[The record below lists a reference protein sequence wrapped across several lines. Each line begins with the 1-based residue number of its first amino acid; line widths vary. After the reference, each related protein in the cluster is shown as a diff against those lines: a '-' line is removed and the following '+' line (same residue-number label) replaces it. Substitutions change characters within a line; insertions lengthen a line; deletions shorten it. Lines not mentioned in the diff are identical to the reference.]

1 MFVKRTV
8 VQWLDRFFG
17 IEPLYAHCDVPCGI
31 YDPHLAGVSAK
42 TVYTMDKK
50 LTDLLMPG
58 SNASA
63 PEQLEHR
70 NTVVRMVQTKEAHA
84 QLCKQELLILWT
96 DYFKPEHLSMFPELH
111 ETFWKAAK
119 LCSYNKQHVDLAK
132 AQELLDVV
140 AKISE
145 LFSKAEAAKK
155 K

>member
-1 MFVKRTV
+1 MSVTQRLLRVF
-8 VQWLDRFFG
+8 DRVAG

-31 YDPHLAGVSAK
+31 YDPHLAAVSAK
-42 TVYTMDKK
+42 TVYTMNKK
-50 LTDLLMPG
+50 LTDLPTPG
-58 SNASA
+58 PSAS
-63 PEQLEHR
+63 PQEVLEHR

-84 QLCKQELLILWT
+84 QLCKQELLILWS
-96 DYFKPEHLSMFPELH
+96 DYFKPEHLSMVPDLH

-132 AQELLDVV
+132 SQELMDAV

-145 LFSKAEAAKK
+145 VFQKAEAAKK